1 MGRVSRVGRELAENY
16 RGTPSEP
23 VRCPLN
29 KRLGWGLLIINRQ
42 RQHKD
47 QY

>member
-1 MGRVSRVGRELAENY
+1 MGRVPRVGRELAENY
-16 RGTPSEP
+16 RGTLSEP

-29 KRLGWGLLIINRQ
+29 KGLGRGLLIINRQ
-42 RQHKD
+42 RQHKN